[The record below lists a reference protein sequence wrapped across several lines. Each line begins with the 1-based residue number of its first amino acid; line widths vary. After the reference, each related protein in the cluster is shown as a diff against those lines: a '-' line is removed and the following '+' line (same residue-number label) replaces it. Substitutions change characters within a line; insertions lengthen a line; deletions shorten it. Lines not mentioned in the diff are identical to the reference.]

1 MKTITVPSADQV
13 SDESRVLFDQL
24 KKRLGKVPNLYATMG
39 YSSHALK
46 GFLDFEAGLNGGQFS
61 AKEREAIALV
71 VSEVNQ
77 CAYCLASHTRL
88 AILRGF
94 SNAETLD
101 VRRGQVSDVKLN
113 AIVQLAKSIAENKG
127 HADER
132 LLNNF
137 YEQGYTE
144 AALMELTGLVAVRVY
159 TNYVFALTA
168 IPVDF
173 PAAES
178 LQ

>member
-1 MKTITVPSADQV
+1 MKTIAVPSADQV
-13 SDESRVLFDQL
+13 SDESRVLFEQL

-46 GFLDFEAGLNGGQFS
+46 GFLDLEASLAGGQFS

-77 CAYCLASHTRL
+77 CAYCLAAHTGL

-94 SNAETLD
+94 SQVDTFD
-101 VRRGQVSDVKLN
+101 IRRGQVSDVKLN

-137 YEQGYTE
+137 YEQGYSE
-144 AALMELTGLVAVRVY
+144 AALMDLTGLVAVRVY
-159 TNYVFALTA
+159 TNYVYALTA

-173 PAAES
+173 PAAQP
-178 LQ
+178 L

>member
-1 MKTITVPSADQV
+1 MKTITVPSAEQV
-13 SDESRVLFDQL
+13 SEESRALFDQL

-77 CAYCLASHTRL
+77 CAYCLAVHTRL

-94 SNAETLD
+94 TKEETLAI
-101 VRRGQVSDVKLN
+101 RRGKAADAKLN

-127 HADER
+127 HADEGS
-132 LLNNF
+132 LNNF

-144 AALMELTGLVAVRVY
+144 ATLMELAGLVAVRVY

-173 PAAES
+173 PLAES
-178 LQ
+178 L